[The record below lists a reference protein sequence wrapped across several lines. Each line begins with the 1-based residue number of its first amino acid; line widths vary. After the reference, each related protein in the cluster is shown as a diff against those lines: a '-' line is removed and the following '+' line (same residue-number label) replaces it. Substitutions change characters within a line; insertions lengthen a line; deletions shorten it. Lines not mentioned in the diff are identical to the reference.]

1 MERKKI
7 VFSGVHE
14 GYNTQKLP
22 EAQIRK
28 IWGR

>member
-1 MERKKI
+1 
-7 VFSGVHE
+7 VFSGVRK
-14 GYNTQKLP
+14 GCNTQKLP

>member
-7 VFSGVHE
+7 VFSGVRK
-14 GYNTQKLP
+14 GRNTQKLP